1 MHSSLRRVF
10 AGMVVLAAL
19 PVTPCA
25 AQGVG
30 IGGRFSMIRG
40 DVQADTSAE
49 RFTGGQ
55 IRAWL
60 SPRTAVEL
68 SLDRRT
74 QNNEALTE
82 RVRDYPLQASLLL
95 APVRSTFAPY
105 VLGGI
110 GWYTHRVE
118 QIAGAE
124 TVDSTTTRRV
134 GTHAGFGAELR
145 MGRHAALH
153 GDYRY
158 TFLRFGE
165 PDPIQSDTIAGAITQ
180 SHLSN
185 KNTGSRFLP
194 SYEGS
199 MWTTGLTIYF

>member
-1 MHSSLRRVF
+1 MRSMIIRLL
-10 AGMVVLAAL
+10 AGIAVVATIPPL
-19 PVTPCA
+19 PCA
-25 AQGVG
+25 AQGIG

-40 DVQADTSAE
+40 DVDADTGAE

-55 IRAWL
+55 VRAWL
-60 SPRTAVEL
+60 SPRAALEV

-74 QNNEALTE
+74 QDNEALNE

-95 APVRSTFAPY
+95 APVRSTFSPY

-110 GWYTHRVE
+110 GWYTHRIE
-118 QIAGAE
+118 QLAGTE
-124 TVDSTTTRRV
+124 TVESTTTRRV
-134 GTHAGFGAELR
+134 GSHAGFGAEMR

-153 GDYRY
+153 ADYRY
-158 TFLRFGE
+158 TFLRFGAA
-165 PDPIQSDTIAGAITQ
+165 DPIKSDTIAGAVAQ

-185 KNTGSRFLP
+185 TDGTRFLP

>member
-1 MHSSLRRVF
+1 MIIRLL
-10 AGMVVLAAL
+10 AGIAVVATIPAL
-19 PVTPCA
+19 PCA
-25 AQGVG
+25 AQGIG

-40 DVQADTSAE
+40 DVDADTGAE

-55 IRAWL
+55 VRAWL
-60 SPRTAVEL
+60 SPRAALEV

-74 QNNEALTE
+74 QDNEVLNE

-95 APVRSTFAPY
+95 APVRSTFSPY

-110 GWYTHRVE
+110 GWYTHRIE
-118 QIAGAE
+118 QLAGTE
-124 TVDSTTTRRV
+124 TVESTTTRRV
-134 GTHAGFGAELR
+134 GSHAGFGAEMRL
-145 MGRHAALH
+145 GRHAALH
-153 GDYRY
+153 ADYRY
-158 TFLRFGE
+158 TFLRFGAA
-165 PDPIQSDTIAGAITQ
+165 DPIRSDTIAGAVAQ

-185 KNTGSRFLP
+185 TDGARFLP